1 MPRIAGREVKWDKG
15 TEAYDVTRSQVAEGL
30 DRDLRERLQKTALA
44 VYEALK
50 LRDYGRVDM
59 RLTPKGEIYVIE
71 ANPNPWLAP
80 EAELAIAAKNA
91 GREYEKLIGDIITL
105 AVARYF

>member
-1 MPRIAGREVKWDKG
+1 G
-15 TEAYDVTRSQVAEGL
+15 TEGYDVTRSEIAEGL
-30 DRDLRERLQKTALA
+30 DDKLKKRLQGTALE

-59 RLTPKGEIYVIE
+59 RVTPKGEIFVIE

-80 EAELAIAAKNA
+80 QAEQAIAAQNA
-91 GREYEKLIGDIITL
+91 GRDYPKRIGESVSM
-105 AVARYF
+105 AAARYV

>member
-1 MPRIAGREVKWDKG
+1 
-15 TEAYDVTRSQVAEGL
+15 
-30 DRDLRERLQKTALA
+30 

-59 RLTPKGEIYVIE
+59 RVTPKGEIYVIE

-91 GREYEKLIGDIITL
+91 GRDYQKLIGEIVSM
-105 AVARYF
+105 AAARYF